1 MSLSPLSTRETPP
14 SVPRPV
20 SPAHLLCI
28 SLLPCRKKH
37 NSFVVYPSQSGSES
51 GGMFPVSCGSQTERT
66 RGHVATHVFFYAKSV
81 MTWRREKNTSPPCL
95 SLSSTDTCRLRAVT
109 HPPASV
115 VIHGSHRQERSAL
128 GGSDWQPVWLLLGNK
143 CRVSSTGL
151 PVPHQQ
157 GTQATLMFFNKSSHT
172 IKLVRYFSRYYSCLW
187 RNLFSCGC
195 CAGVGRVSQL
205 VLLTIY
211 LYLKCH
217 ENVFKGV
224 LFLSNQ
230 QLRPKDMNSN
240 ISN

>member
-1 MSLSPLSTRETPP
+1 MVGGPSTSKPRLRLWSRGISPPPPAPVSARGRRMSLSPLSTRETPP

-128 GGSDWQPVWLLLGNK
+128 GGSD
-143 CRVSSTGL
+143 
-151 PVPHQQ
+151 
-157 GTQATLMFFNKSSHT
+157 
-172 IKLVRYFSRYYSCLW
+172 
-187 RNLFSCGC
+187 
-195 CAGVGRVSQL
+195 
-205 VLLTIY
+205 
-211 LYLKCH
+211 
-217 ENVFKGV
+217 
-224 LFLSNQ
+224 
-230 QLRPKDMNSN
+230 
-240 ISN
+240 